1 MKFDEEAKN
10 NREIGNQFFKQKQ
23 LLAAAQQYTG
33 ALFEAASNREKS
45 LAYGNRSLVLFTGG
59 FYPETIEDVKNAL
72 SVRFFIILPCLIN
85 QPDKHNAVCTV
96 SASKT

>member
-10 NREIGNQFFKQKQ
+10 NRVIGNRFLKINQ
-23 LLAAAQQYTG
+23 LLVAAQQYTG

-45 LAYGNRSLVLFTGG
+45 LAYGNRSYVLFTGG

-72 SVRFFIILPCLIN
+72 SVRFFIVLF
-85 QPDKHNAVCTV
+85 
-96 SASKT
+96 